1 MNKFDITELPKQW
14 LVALVALA
22 FTFLLVVSG
31 CAGEA
36 ADNGGNGS
44 GENAAE
50 QAAQVAEEEGP
61 IEAGQAVEDI
71 VVPVSIT
78 MPESAGAEPKT
89 IEVTVVDGST
99 VLQATEAAG
108 WDVQVEDS
116 DYGKFVTS
124 INGIANGS
132 EGEASGWVYTVND
145 EHGHGSLRRAP
156 AGRRRLR
163 AVVVLRRLATPPQP
177 SAQSGGLLHARGP
190 FCKLRRFSMAF

>member
-22 FTFLLVVSG
+22 FTFWLVVPG

-36 ADNGGNGS
+36 ADNGGSGS

-61 IEAGQAVEDI
+61 IEAGQAAEDI

-89 IEVTVVDGST
+89 IEVTVADGST
-99 VLQATEAAG
+99 VLQATEATG
-108 WDVQVEDS
+108 WDVQGENS

-124 INGIANGS
+124 INGIAKGS
-132 EGEASGWVYTVND
+132 EGDASGWVYTVND
-145 EHGHGSLRRAP
+145 EQVMEACDVRQLT
-156 AGRRRLR
+156 AGDS
-163 AVVVLRRLATPPQP
+163 VQWSFYV
-177 SAQSGGLLHARGP
+177 G
-190 FCKLRRFSMAF
+190 

>member
-1 MNKFDITELPKQW
+1 MNKFDITKLPKQW

-22 FTFLLVVSG
+22 FTFLLVVPG

-36 ADNGGNGS
+36 ADNGGSGS

-61 IEAGQAVEDI
+61 IEAGQAVKDI
-71 VVPVSIT
+71 VV
-78 MPESAGAEPKT
+78 
-89 IEVTVVDGST
+89 TVADGST

-108 WDVQVEDS
+108 WDVQVENS

-132 EGEASGWVYTVND
+132 EGDASGWVYTVND
-145 EHGHGSLRRAP
+145 EQVMEACDVRQLT
-156 AGRRRLR
+156 AGDS
-163 AVVVLRRLATPPQP
+163 VQWSFYV
-177 SAQSGGLLHARGP
+177 G
-190 FCKLRRFSMAF
+190 

>member
-1 MNKFDITELPKQW
+1 MNKVDIRELPKQW

-22 FTFLLVVSG
+22 FTFLLVVPG

-36 ADNGGNGS
+36 ADNGGSGS

-61 IEAGQAVEDI
+61 IEAGQAAEDI

-89 IEVTVVDGST
+89 IEVTVADGST
-99 VLQATEAAG
+99 VLQATEATG
-108 WDVQVEDS
+108 WDVQVENS

-132 EGEASGWVYTVND
+132 EGDASGWVYTVND
-145 EHGHGSLRRAP
+145 EQVMEACDVRQLT
-156 AGRRRLR
+156 AGDS
-163 AVVVLRRLATPPQP
+163 VQWSFYV
-177 SAQSGGLLHARGP
+177 G
-190 FCKLRRFSMAF
+190 

>member
-14 LVALVALA
+14 LVACVALLFA
-22 FTFLLVVSG
+22 FMLVVPG
-31 CAGEA
+31 CASEA
-36 ADNGGNGS
+36 ADNGAGGNG

-50 QAAQVAEEEGP
+50 QAAQAAEEEGP
-61 IEAGQAVEDI
+61 IEAGQTAEDI

-78 MPESAGAEPKT
+78 MPDSAGAEPKT
-89 IEVTVVDGST
+89 IEVTVLEGAT

-116 DYGKFVTS
+116 DYGKFVGA

-145 EHGHGSLRRAP
+145 ETVMEACDVR
-156 AGRRRLR
+156 
-163 AVVVLRRLATPPQP
+163 Q
-177 SAQSGGLLHARGP
+177 LHAGDSVQWS
-190 FCKLRRFSMAF
+190 FYVG

>member
-22 FTFLLVVSG
+22 FTFVLVVPG
-31 CAGEA
+31 CASEA
-36 ADNGGNGS
+36 RYGDSGS

-61 IEAGQAVEDI
+61 IEAGQAAEDI

-89 IEVTVVDGST
+89 IEVTVADGST

-108 WDVQVEDS
+108 WDVQVENS

-132 EGEASGWVYTVND
+132 EGDASGWVYTVND
-145 EHGHGSLRRAP
+145 EQVMEACDVRQLT
-156 AGRRRLR
+156 AGDS
-163 AVVVLRRLATPPQP
+163 VQWSFYV
-177 SAQSGGLLHARGP
+177 G
-190 FCKLRRFSMAF
+190 

>member
-22 FTFLLVVSG
+22 FTFLLVVPG
-31 CAGEA
+31 CASEA
-36 ADNGGNGS
+36 ADNGGSGS

-61 IEAGQAVEDI
+61 IEAGRAAEDI

-89 IEVTVVDGST
+89 IEVTVADGST

-108 WDVQVEDS
+108 WDVQVENS

-132 EGEASGWVYTVND
+132 EGDASGWVYTVND
-145 EHGHGSLRRAP
+145 EQVMEACDVRQLT
-156 AGRRRLR
+156 AGDS
-163 AVVVLRRLATPPQP
+163 VQWSFYV
-177 SAQSGGLLHARGP
+177 G
-190 FCKLRRFSMAF
+190 

>member
-22 FTFLLVVSG
+22 FTFLLVVPG
-31 CAGEA
+31 CASEA
-36 ADNGGNGS
+36 ADNGGSGS

-61 IEAGQAVEDI
+61 IEAGQAAEDI

-89 IEVTVVDGST
+89 IEVTVADGST
-99 VLQATEAAG
+99 VLQAMEAAG
-108 WDVQVEDS
+108 WDVQVENS

-132 EGEASGWVYTVND
+132 EGDASGWVYTVND
-145 EHGHGSLRRAP
+145 EQVMEACDVRQLT
-156 AGRRRLR
+156 AGDS
-163 AVVVLRRLATPPQP
+163 VQWSFYV
-177 SAQSGGLLHARGP
+177 G
-190 FCKLRRFSMAF
+190 

>member
-22 FTFLLVVSG
+22 FTFLLVVPG
-31 CAGEA
+31 CASEA
-36 ADNGGNGS
+36 ADNGGSGS

-61 IEAGQAVEDI
+61 IEAGQAAEDI

-78 MPESAGAEPKT
+78 MPESAGAEPTT
-89 IEVTVVDGST
+89 IEVTVADGST

-108 WDVQVEDS
+108 WDVQVENS

-132 EGEASGWVYTVND
+132 EGDASGWVYTVND
-145 EHGHGSLRRAP
+145 EQVMEACDVRQLT
-156 AGRRRLR
+156 AGDS
-163 AVVVLRRLATPPQP
+163 VQWSFYV
-177 SAQSGGLLHARGP
+177 G
-190 FCKLRRFSMAF
+190 

>member
-22 FTFLLVVSG
+22 FTFLLVVPG

-36 ADNGGNGS
+36 ADNGGN

-61 IEAGQAVEDI
+61 IAAGQAAEDI

-78 MPESAGAEPKT
+78 MPERAGAEPKT
-89 IEVTVVDGST
+89 IEVTVPDGAT

-145 EHGHGSLRRAP
+145 ETVMEACDVRQLA
-156 AGRRRLR
+156 AGDS
-163 AVVVLRRLATPPQP
+163 VQWSFYV
-177 SAQSGGLLHARGP
+177 G
-190 FCKLRRFSMAF
+190 

>member
-22 FTFLLVVSG
+22 FTFLLVVPG
-31 CAGEA
+31 CASEA
-36 ADNGGNGS
+36 ADNGGSGS

-61 IEAGQAVEDI
+61 IEAGQAAEDI

-78 MPESAGAEPKT
+78 MPESAGAEPKI
-89 IEVTVVDGST
+89 IEVTVADGST

-108 WDVQVEDS
+108 WDVQVENS

-132 EGEASGWVYTVND
+132 EGDASGWVYTVND
-145 EHGHGSLRRAP
+145 EQVMEACDVRQLT
-156 AGRRRLR
+156 AGDS
-163 AVVVLRRLATPPQP
+163 VQWSFYV
-177 SAQSGGLLHARGP
+177 G
-190 FCKLRRFSMAF
+190 

>member
-22 FTFLLVVSG
+22 FTFLLVVPG
-31 CAGEA
+31 CASEA
-36 ADNGGNGS
+36 ADNGGSGS

-61 IEAGQAVEDI
+61 IEAGQAAEDI

-78 MPESAGAEPKT
+78 MPESVGAEPKT
-89 IEVTVVDGST
+89 IEVTVADGST

-108 WDVQVEDS
+108 WDVQVENS

-132 EGEASGWVYTVND
+132 EGDASGWVYTVND
-145 EHGHGSLRRAP
+145 EQVMEACDVRQLT
-156 AGRRRLR
+156 AGDS
-163 AVVVLRRLATPPQP
+163 VQWSFYV
-177 SAQSGGLLHARGP
+177 G
-190 FCKLRRFSMAF
+190 

>member
-22 FTFLLVVSG
+22 FTFLLVVPG

-36 ADNGGNGS
+36 ADNGGSGS

-61 IEAGQAVEDI
+61 IEAGQAAEDI

-89 IEVTVVDGST
+89 IEVTVADGST

-108 WDVQVEDS
+108 WDVQAEDS
-116 DYGKFVTS
+116 DYGKFITS
-124 INGIANGS
+124 INGVANGS
-132 EGEASGWVYTVND
+132 EGDASGWVYTVNNKEVMEGCD
-145 EHGHGSLRRAP
+145 A
-156 AGRRRLR
+156 
-163 AVVVLRRLATPPQP
+163 
-177 SAQSGGLLHARGP
+177 
-190 FCKLRRFSMAF
+190 CKLAAGDSVQWSFYVG

>member
-22 FTFLLVVSG
+22 FTFLLVVPG
-31 CAGEA
+31 CASEA
-36 ADNGGNGS
+36 ADNGGSGS

-61 IEAGQAVEDI
+61 IEAGQTAEDI

-89 IEVTVVDGST
+89 IEVTVADGST

-108 WDVQVEDS
+108 WDVQVENS

-132 EGEASGWVYTVND
+132 EGDASGWVYTVND
-145 EHGHGSLRRAP
+145 EQVMEACDVRQLT
-156 AGRRRLR
+156 AGDS
-163 AVVVLRRLATPPQP
+163 VQWSFYV
-177 SAQSGGLLHARGP
+177 G
-190 FCKLRRFSMAF
+190 

>member
-22 FTFLLVVSG
+22 FTFLLVAPG
-31 CAGEA
+31 CASEA
-36 ADNGGNGS
+36 ADNGGSGS

-61 IEAGQAVEDI
+61 IEAGQAAEDI

-89 IEVTVVDGST
+89 IEVTVADGST

-108 WDVQVEDS
+108 WDVQVENS
-116 DYGKFVTS
+116 DYGKFITS

-132 EGEASGWVYTVND
+132 EGDASGWVYTVND
-145 EHGHGSLRRAP
+145 EQVMEACDVRQLT
-156 AGRRRLR
+156 AGDS
-163 AVVVLRRLATPPQP
+163 VQWSFYV
-177 SAQSGGLLHARGP
+177 G
-190 FCKLRRFSMAF
+190 

>member
-22 FTFLLVVSG
+22 FTFLLVVPG
-31 CAGEA
+31 CASEA
-36 ADNGGNGS
+36 ADNGGSGS

-61 IEAGQAVEDI
+61 IEAGQAAEDI

-78 MPESAGAEPKT
+78 TPESAGAEPKT
-89 IEVTVVDGST
+89 IEVTVADGST

-108 WDVQVEDS
+108 WDVQVENS

-132 EGEASGWVYTVND
+132 EGDASGWVYTVND
-145 EHGHGSLRRAP
+145 EQVMEACDVRQLT
-156 AGRRRLR
+156 AGDS
-163 AVVVLRRLATPPQP
+163 VQWSFYV
-177 SAQSGGLLHARGP
+177 G
-190 FCKLRRFSMAF
+190 

>member
-1 MNKFDITELPKQW
+1 MNKFDITKLPKQW

-22 FTFLLVVSG
+22 FTFLLVVPC

-36 ADNGGNGS
+36 ADNGGSGS

-61 IEAGQAVEDI
+61 IEAGQAAEDI

-89 IEVTVVDGST
+89 IEVTVADGST

-108 WDVQVEDS
+108 WDVQVENS

-132 EGEASGWVYTVND
+132 EGDASGWVYTVND
-145 EHGHGSLRRAP
+145 EQVMEACDVRQLT
-156 AGRRRLR
+156 AGDS
-163 AVVVLRRLATPPQP
+163 VQWSFYV
-177 SAQSGGLLHARGP
+177 G
-190 FCKLRRFSMAF
+190 

>member
-14 LVALVALA
+14 LVALVALT
-22 FTFLLVVSG
+22 FTFLLVVPG

-36 ADNGGNGS
+36 ADNGGSDS

-61 IEAGQAVEDI
+61 IEAGQAAEDI

-78 MPESAGAEPKT
+78 MPESAGAKT
-89 IEVTVVDGST
+89 IEVTVADGST

-108 WDVQVEDS
+108 WDVQVENS

-132 EGEASGWVYTVND
+132 EGDASGWVYTVND
-145 EHGHGSLRRAP
+145 EQVMEACDVRQLT
-156 AGRRRLR
+156 AGDS
-163 AVVVLRRLATPPQP
+163 VQWSFYV
-177 SAQSGGLLHARGP
+177 G
-190 FCKLRRFSMAF
+190 

>member
-22 FTFLLVVSG
+22 FTFLLVVPG

-36 ADNGGNGS
+36 ADNGGSGS

-61 IEAGQAVEDI
+61 IEAGQAAEDI

-78 MPESAGAEPKT
+78 MPET
-89 IEVTVVDGST
+89 IEVTVADGST
-99 VLQATEAAG
+99 VLQATEATG
-108 WDVQVEDS
+108 WDVQVENS

-132 EGEASGWVYTVND
+132 EGDASGWVYTVND
-145 EHGHGSLRRAP
+145 EQVMEACDVRQLT
-156 AGRRRLR
+156 AGDS
-163 AVVVLRRLATPPQP
+163 VQWSFYV
-177 SAQSGGLLHARGP
+177 G
-190 FCKLRRFSMAF
+190 

>member
-22 FTFLLVVSG
+22 FTFLLVVPG
-31 CAGEA
+31 CASEA
-36 ADNGGNGS
+36 ADNGGSGS

-61 IEAGQAVEDI
+61 SEAGQAAEDI

-89 IEVTVVDGST
+89 IEVTVADGST

-108 WDVQVEDS
+108 WDVQVENS

-132 EGEASGWVYTVND
+132 EGDASGWVYTVND
-145 EHGHGSLRRAP
+145 EQVMEACDVRQLT
-156 AGRRRLR
+156 AGDS
-163 AVVVLRRLATPPQP
+163 VQWSFYV
-177 SAQSGGLLHARGP
+177 G
-190 FCKLRRFSMAF
+190 

>member
-22 FTFLLVVSG
+22 LTFLLVVPG
-31 CAGEA
+31 CASEA
-36 ADNGGNGS
+36 ADNGGSGS

-61 IEAGQAVEDI
+61 IEAGQAAEDI

-89 IEVTVVDGST
+89 IEVTVADGST

-108 WDVQVEDS
+108 WDVQVENS

-132 EGEASGWVYTVND
+132 EGDASGWVYTVND
-145 EHGHGSLRRAP
+145 EQVMEACDVRQLT
-156 AGRRRLR
+156 AGDS
-163 AVVVLRRLATPPQP
+163 VQWSFYV
-177 SAQSGGLLHARGP
+177 G
-190 FCKLRRFSMAF
+190 

>member
-22 FTFLLVVSG
+22 FTFLLVVPG
-31 CAGEA
+31 CASEA
-36 ADNGGNGS
+36 VDNGGSGS

-61 IEAGQAVEDI
+61 IEAGQAAEDI

-89 IEVTVVDGST
+89 IEVTVADGST

-108 WDVQVEDS
+108 WDVQVENS

-124 INGIANGS
+124 ITGIANGS
-132 EGEASGWVYTVND
+132 EGDASGWVYTVND
-145 EHGHGSLRRAP
+145 EQVMEACDVRQLT
-156 AGRRRLR
+156 AGDS
-163 AVVVLRRLATPPQP
+163 VQWSFYV
-177 SAQSGGLLHARGP
+177 G
-190 FCKLRRFSMAF
+190 

>member
-22 FTFLLVVSG
+22 FTFLLVVPG

-36 ADNGGNGS
+36 ADNGGNG
-44 GENAAE
+44 ENAAE
-50 QAAQVAEEEGP
+50 QAVQVAEEEGP

-145 EHGHGSLRRAP
+145 ETVMEACDVRQLA
-156 AGRRRLR
+156 AGDS
-163 AVVVLRRLATPPQP
+163 VQWSFYV
-177 SAQSGGLLHARGP
+177 G
-190 FCKLRRFSMAF
+190 

>member
-22 FTFLLVVSG
+22 FTFVLVVPG
-31 CAGEA
+31 CASEA
-36 ADNGGNGS
+36 ADNGGSGS

-61 IEAGQAVEDI
+61 IEAGQAAEDI

-78 MPESAGAEPKT
+78 MSESAGAEPKT
-89 IEVTVVDGST
+89 IEVTVADGST

-108 WDVQVEDS
+108 WDVQVENS

-132 EGEASGWVYTVND
+132 EGDASGWVYTVND
-145 EHGHGSLRRAP
+145 EQVMEACDVRQLT
-156 AGRRRLR
+156 AGDS
-163 AVVVLRRLATPPQP
+163 VQWSFYV
-177 SAQSGGLLHARGP
+177 G
-190 FCKLRRFSMAF
+190 

>member
-22 FTFLLVVSG
+22 FTFLLVVPG
-31 CAGEA
+31 CASEA
-36 ADNGGNGS
+36 ADNGGSGS

-50 QAAQVAEEEGP
+50 QAAQVAEEEDP
-61 IEAGQAVEDI
+61 IEAGQAAEDI

-89 IEVTVVDGST
+89 IEVTVADGST

-108 WDVQVEDS
+108 WDVQVENS

-132 EGEASGWVYTVND
+132 EGDASGWVYTVND
-145 EHGHGSLRRAP
+145 EQVMEACDVRQLT
-156 AGRRRLR
+156 AGDS
-163 AVVVLRRLATPPQP
+163 VQWSFYV
-177 SAQSGGLLHARGP
+177 G
-190 FCKLRRFSMAF
+190 

>member
-22 FTFLLVVSG
+22 FTFLLVVPG

-36 ADNGGNGS
+36 ADNGGSGS

-61 IEAGQAVEDI
+61 IEAGQAAEDI

-89 IEVTVVDGST
+89 IEVTVADGST
-99 VLQATEAAG
+99 VLQATEATG
-108 WDVQVEDS
+108 WGGQGGDS
-116 DYGKFVTS
+116 DSGENDRHRQGLGRRCFRL
-124 INGIANGS
+124 GIH
-132 EGEASGWVYTVND
+132 GERRAGD
-145 EHGHGSLRRAP
+145 GSLRRAP
-156 AGRRRLR
+156 ADRRRLG
-163 AVVVLRRLATPPQP
+163 AVVVLRGLTRSSCNPTGSSPRGARFAAPLFFLA
-177 SAQSGGLLHARGP
+177 
-190 FCKLRRFSMAF
+190 F

>member
-22 FTFLLVVSG
+22 FTFLLVVPG

-36 ADNGGNGS
+36 ADNGGSGS

-61 IEAGQAVEDI
+61 IEAGQAAEDI

-89 IEVTVVDGST
+89 IEVTVADGST

-108 WDVQVEDS
+108 WDVQVENS

-124 INGIANGS
+124 INGIANGLGRRCFRLGIH
-132 EGEASGWVYTVND
+132 GERRAGD
-145 EHGHGSLRRAP
+145 GSLRRAP
-156 AGRRRLR
+156 ADRRRLG
-163 AVVVLRRLATPPQP
+163 AVVVLRGLTRSSCNPTGSSPRGARFAAPLFFLA
-177 SAQSGGLLHARGP
+177 
-190 FCKLRRFSMAF
+190 F

>member
-22 FTFLLVVSG
+22 FTFLLMVPG
-31 CAGEA
+31 CASEA
-36 ADNGGNGS
+36 ADNGGSGS

-61 IEAGQAVEDI
+61 IEAGQASEDI

-89 IEVTVVDGST
+89 IEVTVADGST

-108 WDVQVEDS
+108 WDVQVENS

-132 EGEASGWVYTVND
+132 EGDASGWVYTVND
-145 EHGHGSLRRAP
+145 EQVMEACDVRQLT
-156 AGRRRLR
+156 AGDS
-163 AVVVLRRLATPPQP
+163 VQWSFYV
-177 SAQSGGLLHARGP
+177 G
-190 FCKLRRFSMAF
+190 

>member
-22 FTFLLVVSG
+22 LTFLLVVPG
-31 CAGEA
+31 CASEA
-36 ADNGGNGS
+36 ADNGGSGS

-61 IEAGQAVEDI
+61 LEAGQAAEDI

-89 IEVTVVDGST
+89 IEVTVADGST

-108 WDVQVEDS
+108 WDVQVENS

-132 EGEASGWVYTVND
+132 EGDASGWVYTVND
-145 EHGHGSLRRAP
+145 EQVMEACDVRQLT
-156 AGRRRLR
+156 AGDS
-163 AVVVLRRLATPPQP
+163 VQWSFYV
-177 SAQSGGLLHARGP
+177 G
-190 FCKLRRFSMAF
+190 

>member
-22 FTFLLVVSG
+22 FTFVLVVPG
-31 CAGEA
+31 CASEA
-36 ADNGGNGS
+36 ADNGDSGS

-61 IEAGQAVEDI
+61 IEAGQAAEDI
-71 VVPVSIT
+71 VVPVSLT

-89 IEVTVVDGST
+89 IEVTVADGST

-108 WDVQVEDS
+108 WDVQVENS

-132 EGEASGWVYTVND
+132 EGDASGWVYTVND
-145 EHGHGSLRRAP
+145 EQVMEACDVHQLT
-156 AGRRRLR
+156 AGDS
-163 AVVVLRRLATPPQP
+163 VQWSFYV
-177 SAQSGGLLHARGP
+177 G
-190 FCKLRRFSMAF
+190 

>member
-22 FTFLLVVSG
+22 FTFLLVVPG

-36 ADNGGNGS
+36 ADNGGSGS

-61 IEAGQAVEDI
+61 IEAGQAAEDI

-89 IEVTVVDGST
+89 IEVTVPDGAT

-145 EHGHGSLRRAP
+145 ETVMEACDVRQLAP
-156 AGRRRLR
+156 ATPCSGRSTS
-163 AVVVLRRLATPPQP
+163 ASHPSAP
-177 SAQSGGLLHARGP
+177 SAQSGGLLQARGP
-190 FCKLRRFSMAF
+190 FCKSPMRRSFP

>member
-1 MNKFDITELPKQW
+1 MNKFDITKLPKQW

-22 FTFLLVVSG
+22 LTFLLVVPG
-31 CAGEA
+31 CASEA
-36 ADNGGNGS
+36 ADNGGSGS

-61 IEAGQAVEDI
+61 IEAGQAVKDI

-89 IEVTVVDGST
+89 IEVTVADGST

-108 WDVQVEDS
+108 WDVQVENS

-132 EGEASGWVYTVND
+132 EGDASGWVYTVND
-145 EHGHGSLRRAP
+145 EQVMEACDVRQLT
-156 AGRRRLR
+156 AGDS
-163 AVVVLRRLATPPQP
+163 VQWSFYV
-177 SAQSGGLLHARGP
+177 G
-190 FCKLRRFSMAF
+190 

>member
-22 FTFLLVVSG
+22 FTFLLVVPG

-36 ADNGGNGS
+36 ADNGGSGS

-61 IEAGQAVEDI
+61 IEAGQAAEDI

-89 IEVTVVDGST
+89 IEVTVADGST

-108 WDVQVEDS
+108 WDVQVENS

-132 EGEASGWVYTVND
+132 EGDASGWVYTVND
-145 EHGHGSLRRAP
+145 EQVMEACDVRQLTAGDSVQWSFYVGYTRAKRAIRRAP
-156 AGRRRLR
+156 PREGPVLQLR
-163 AVVVLRRLATPPQP
+163 CLCVLRSSP
-177 SAQSGGLLHARGP
+177 
-190 FCKLRRFSMAF
+190 

>member
-14 LVALVALA
+14 LVALVALT
-22 FTFLLVVSG
+22 FTFLLVVPG

-36 ADNGGNGS
+36 ADNGGSDS

-61 IEAGQAVEDI
+61 IEAGQAAEDI

-89 IEVTVVDGST
+89 IEVTVADGST

-108 WDVQVEDS
+108 WYVLVENS
-116 DYGKFVTS
+116 VYG
-124 INGIANGS
+124 
-132 EGEASGWVYTVND
+132 
-145 EHGHGSLRRAP
+145 
-156 AGRRRLR
+156 
-163 AVVVLRRLATPPQP
+163 
-177 SAQSGGLLHARGP
+177 
-190 FCKLRRFSMAF
+190 